1 MLPQAGNL
9 LPQVGNLLPQ
19 AEMSSLTAMLP
30 ALLREGAA
38 QEGLAIAWI
47 PIQAVMEGEDK
58 LEDWIDPRLR
68 FPWARTVVS
77 FALPYPAPAAPPG
90 LLEGRIAAFAAY
102 DWYGTLKERL
112 CRIAKTLR
120 EQHPSLRVKVLVE
133 GPLQEKGWAWR
144 SGLGWRGRNTLLFH
158 PAWGS
163 RLLLGE
169 LLVSEE
175 LEASESSEQEQLK
188 HTPVSRCGDCRL
200 CLEACPTGALEE
212 NESDSIRPSAPF
224 FHLHVERCLDTLTL
238 HHPGSLPDWARS
250 ALGQRL
256 VGCDLCQE
264 VCPYNKVA
272 PCAPFC
278 SSNPP
283 PGPGWKLSIPSSLA
297 MDESHFQAA
306 FTGHTL
312 GRLPFSRFLRNCL
325 AAAGNSDGAAITE
338 SVRPFLRHPDPILAE
353 QASWSLARL
362 TSHRGFPG
370 STGQSIKTRP

>member
-1 MLPQAGNL
+1 MLPQAGD
-9 LPQVGNLLPQ
+9 LLPQ

-58 LEDWIDPRLR
+58 QEDWIDPRLR

-77 FALPYPAPAAPPG
+77 FVLPYPAPASP
-90 LLEGRIAAFAAY
+90 LSFLEGRIAAFAAY

-112 CRIAKTLR
+112 RRIAKTLQ
-120 EQHPSLRVKVLVE
+120 EHLPGLRVKVLVE
-133 GPLQEKGWAWR
+133 GPLQEKRWAWR

-158 PAWGS
+158 PTWGS

-169 LLVSEE
+169 LLLGEE
-175 LEASESSEQEQLK
+175 LEASETSEQGQLK

-200 CLEACPTGALEE
+200 CLDACPAGALEV
-212 NESDSIRPSAPF
+212 NQSGSILPSTPF
-224 FHLHVERCLDTLTL
+224 FHLRTERCLDTLTL
-238 HHPGSLPDWARS
+238 HQPGSLPDWARL
-250 ALGQRL
+250 ALGRRL
-256 VGCDLCQE
+256 VGCDVCQE
-264 VCPYNKVA
+264 VCPYNKEA
-272 PCAPFC
+272 SCAPFC

-283 PGPGWKLSIPSSLA
+283 PGPGWRLSIPSSLA
-297 MDESHFQAA
+297 MDEFHFQAA

-325 AAAGNSDGAAITE
+325 AAAGNSAGPAIEE
-338 SVRPFLRHPDPILAE
+338 SIRPYLRHPDPILAE

-362 TSHRGFPG
+362 TGH
-370 STGQSIKTRP
+370 